1 MMSSGRLPLDSSYR
15 KLIEQR
21 RLRDTAR
28 TSIQPSEAWV
38 KLNTNWIRGARRK
51 NRWLAEKSVVL
62 EHAQAISADNLR
74 EPVSKM
80 SEHFVK
86 GSIEKQGLFW
96 IFAQMELLPVVEN
109 ED

>member
-1 MMSSGRLPLDSSYR
+1 MFVFWNPCARA
-15 KLIEQR
+15 KLHQQKR
-21 RLRDTAR
+21 AL
-28 TSIQPSEAWV
+28 
-38 KLNTNWIRGARRK
+38 KLCSATLIHNDGARRK
-51 NRWLAEKSVVL
+51 NRWLAKKSVVL
-62 EHAQAISADNLR
+62 EHDQALSADNLR